1 MAWVYF
7 SYAAGFRMHNVH
19 LDQITAELE
28 PQRMLSFIIYLDD
41 QVTPKSPLR

>member
-1 MAWVYF
+1 M
-7 SYAAGFRMHNVH
+7 NTQI